1 MPQLNPAPW
10 FMVLLLIWATFII
23 MLTKVLK
30 TRPNLTPTQCHHQP
44 STNLWI
50 WPWP

>member
-10 FMVLLLIWATFII
+10 FMAFLLIWLTFII
-23 MLTKVLK
+23 LLTKVLK
-30 TRPNLTPTQCHHQP
+30 TYPNLTPTQYYQKPHM
-44 STNLWI
+44 NLWA